1 MKSPRAANPARG
13 PKSQRMQLPCGID
26 FWLKANALI
35 EADECPGQVTEADA
49 DAVQALFGF
58 GAEADADAAVNA

>member
-1 MKSPRAANPARG
+1 
-13 PKSQRMQLPCGID
+13 MQLPCGID